1 MVTRCLGRN
10 RDGTPCSATPKL
22 SGWCLWHDPTLAT
35 ERASWRKRGGERRSN
50 AARAKR
56 QLPEELLSLRQVQ
69 AVLCRALARVE
80 AGELAAG
87 PANSL
92 ANLARAIA
100 AVAEAGD
107 FEERITALEQQ
118 TGGTDGKKG
127 WTA

>member
-1 MVTRCLGRN
+1 LGRN
-10 RDGTPCSATPKL
+10 RDGTPCSAAPRA
-22 SGWCLWHDPTLAT
+22 SGWCLWHDPAR
-35 ERASWRKRGGERRSN
+35 EADRAAWRKRGGERRSN

-56 QLPEELLSLRQVQ
+56 QLPAERLSLRQVQ
-69 AVLCRALARVE
+69 AVLCRALTRVE

-107 FEERITALEQQ
+107 LEERVAAMEGRAAAAEGRGRTA
-118 TGGTDGKKG
+118 
-127 WTA
+127 